1 MRICVYPG
9 SFDPITCGHMD
20 IIKRIVGMFDRVV
33 VGVLQNARK
42 QSLFSVRERI
52 GYINRCTEGL
62 ENVEVEAFDGL
73 LVEFA
78 KKKGAL
84 YIVRGLRAVS
94 DFEYEF
100 QMASMNKKLYPEAET
115 VFLMT
120 NTRYS
125 YLSSSLVREIGSFG
139 GCLEGLLPRE
149 IIGDLTKKLRNP
161 ENR

>member
-20 IIKRIVGMFDRVV
+20 IIERIVDMFDRVV
-33 VGVLQNARK
+33 IGVLQNREK
-42 QSLFSVRERI
+42 QPLFSLDERL
-52 GYINRCTEGL
+52 GYIRRCTPGY

-73 LVEFA
+73 LVDFARA
-78 KKKGAL
+78 KKAL

-94 DFEYEF
+94 DFEFEF

-120 NTRYS
+120 NTKYS
-125 YLSSSLVREIGSFG
+125 FLSSSMVREVGRWG
-139 GCLEGLLPRE
+139 GCLRGLVPGEILP
-149 IIGDLTKKLRNP
+149 DLMKRLKNSL
-161 ENR
+161 

>member
-20 IIKRIVGMFDRVV
+20 IIERIVDMFDRVV
-33 VGVLQNARK
+33 IGVLQNREK
-42 QSLFSVRERI
+42 QPLFSLDERL
-52 GYINRCTEGL
+52 GYIRRCTPGY

-73 LVEFA
+73 LVDFA
-78 KKKGAL
+78 RANKAL

-94 DFEYEF
+94 DFEFEF

-120 NTRYS
+120 NTKYS
-125 YLSSSLVREIGSFG
+125 FLSSSMVREVGRWG
-139 GCLEGLLPRE
+139 GCLRGLVPGEILP
-149 IIGDLTKKLRNP
+149 DLMKRLKNSL
-161 ENR
+161 

>member
-20 IIKRIVGMFDRVV
+20 IIERIVDMFDRVV
-33 VGVLQNARK
+33 IGVLQNREK
-42 QSLFSVRERI
+42 QPLFSLDERL
-52 GYINRCTEGL
+52 GYIRRCTPGY

-73 LVEFA
+73 LVDFA
-78 KKKGAL
+78 RAKNAL

-94 DFEYEF
+94 DFEFEF

-120 NTRYS
+120 NTKYS
-125 YLSSSLVREIGSFG
+125 FLSSSMVREVGRWG
-139 GCLEGLLPRE
+139 GCLRGLVPGEILP
-149 IIGDLTKKLRNP
+149 DLMKRLKNSL
-161 ENR
+161 

>member
-20 IIKRIVGMFDRVV
+20 IIERIVDMFDRVV
-33 VGVLQNARK
+33 IGVLQNREK
-42 QSLFSVRERI
+42 QPLFSLDERL
-52 GYINRCTEGL
+52 GYIRRCTPGY

-73 LVEFA
+73 LVDFARA
-78 KKKGAL
+78 KKAL

-94 DFEYEF
+94 DFEFEF

-120 NTRYS
+120 NTKYS
-125 YLSSSLVREIGSFG
+125 FLSSSMVREVGRWG
-139 GCLEGLLPRE
+139 GCLRGLVPDEILP
-149 IIGDLTKKLRNP
+149 DLMKRLKNSL
-161 ENR
+161 

>member
-20 IIKRIVGMFDRVV
+20 IIERIVNMFDRVV
-33 VGVLQNARK
+33 IGVLQNREK
-42 QSLFSVRERI
+42 QPLFSLDERL
-52 GYINRCTEGL
+52 GYIRRCTPGY

-73 LVEFA
+73 LVDFARA
-78 KKKGAL
+78 KKAL

-94 DFEYEF
+94 DFEFEF

-120 NTRYS
+120 NTKYS
-125 YLSSSLVREIGSFG
+125 FLSSSMVREVGRWG
-139 GCLEGLLPRE
+139 GCLRGLVPGEILP
-149 IIGDLTKKLRNP
+149 DLMKRLKNSL
-161 ENR
+161 